1 MKTTSNIKKTSNMQ
15 ITSNKKMTSNM
26 KMTSNKQNLSKDTKP
41 IKPKNVPNQ
50 NLLKKIFIAKPT
62 IS

>member
-1 MKTTSNIKKTSNMQ
+1 
-15 ITSNKKMTSNM
+15 MTSNM